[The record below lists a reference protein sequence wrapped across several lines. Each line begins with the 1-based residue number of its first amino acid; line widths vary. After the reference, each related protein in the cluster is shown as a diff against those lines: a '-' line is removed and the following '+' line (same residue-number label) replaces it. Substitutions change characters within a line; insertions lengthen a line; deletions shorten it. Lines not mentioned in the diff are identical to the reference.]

1 MVAMI
6 QIERIDE
13 NTLEIDGKEITYT
26 AETETRTTTRNG
38 ASLSLGQVTEWEQD
52 FDYEF
57 VLSIETDPKVGP
69 KLERGIIEFLREEQ
83 E

>member
-1 MVAMI
+1 MI

-13 NTLEIDGKEITYT
+13 DTLEIDGKEITYT

-38 ASLSLGQVTEWEQD
+38 AELQLGEVVEWEQD

-57 VLSIETDPKVGP
+57 VLSIETDPKVGA
-69 KLERGIIEFLREEQ
+69 KLEREIIEWLNEE
-83 E
+83 EK